1 MFVLLT
7 AIATIFA
14 TAAIAQ
20 VTTSE
25 MVGTVTDQAGAV
37 VSGAAV
43 TAIHGPTGTKYT
55 AVTNSEGRFTI
66 PAMRIGGPY
75 TVTIN
80 SSGFQEQ
87 KREGLNLALG
97 NSTTVDFTIGVQEA
111 NVEVTVSNDTT
122 FNEART
128 GAATNISRNVLE
140 TLPTIGRQI
149 TDFTRLAPQAGAGGS
164 FAGSDSRM
172 NNITVDG
179 TYFNNSFG
187 LRNQPGATSGVSPIP
202 LDAIEEVQVNIAPY
216 DVRQGNFVG
225 AGVNVATRSGSNKY
239 TGSAYY
245 LWRGPGLLG
254 KEAGP
259 TTINRGNFKYRNWG
273 FTAGGPIPFFNFGDG
288 AYDKWYTTGKDRL
301 FFFFSYENEETS
313 FPATTFRPNN
323 GGEPA
328 TGNVTRVLKSDL
340 DTLSNFLRTNFGYE
354 TGPYVD
360 YSFLT
365 PGKKYLGRV
374 DYNINTQNKV
384 NFRYLQLD
392 SSTDQPLSGSSS
404 LGNGRPNGSV
414 NFLSFANST
423 YSILENIRS
432 FQGEWTSMFTPTVS
446 NSLLMGYTKQDESRG
461 YKGELFPF
469 VDILEAGQTYTS
481 FGFEPFTPNNELR
494 YNTVQIQDN
503 ITFYRGKHTIT
514 AGGSYEHYTSEN
526 VFFPGSQSAYVYNSQ
541 ADFYAD
547 ANGYLANPGRTT
559 TPIVSRLGNLGS
571 GTPCTAGTTNCV
583 TGPLQTKRFQV
594 RYSNIPGLDKPL
606 QPLEVDYIGFYGQDV
621 WKVRDN
627 LSLTFG
633 VRGDVPFFG
642 ETGFTNPVA
651 NALTF
656 RGRDGSAAQYQ
667 TQKLPDA
674 TIRWSP
680 RLGFNWS
687 PFERL
692 QVRGGTG
699 VFTGKP
705 AYVWIS
711 NQIGNNGIL
720 TGFEDINLTNGTN
733 TRPFNPDINR
743 YKPTNVNGSPAPT
756 YELNFTEPNFSFPQ
770 IWRTNIGADLRIP
783 FGLVAGAEY
792 INTRDLNGMYYINAN
807 LTPANTA
814 FTGPDNRPRWTTTNR
829 IFSNI
834 SGAYVL
840 QNQSAGRAW
849 NLAFSLEKPYSKGFY
864 GKFGYSYG
872 ENKNLFDPGSVA
884 SGSWTGNAHYGDPNN
899 PAMGFAANSPGH
911 RYFGTA
917 SYRFEY
923 FKFGATTISGFW
935 ETRTWGNTSYLYS
948 GDRNGDGSTNNDL
961 IYIPRDASEMNFEQY
976 CVSSTGSSV
985 ACTASNVA
993 KTFTVADQVT
1003 TFENFIQADSYLSK
1017 NRGKYAQRFAAFLPL
1032 VTKVDVSL
1040 RQEFFVKTGSRVHR
1054 FQLSAN
1060 MLNFGNWLNKEWGV
1074 GKTFT
1079 SNQILVPST
1088 VNTGGVAQ
1096 YRLRNNGVNLI
1107 SSPYLNT
1114 TGTNDVWRLQFGV
1127 KYIFN

>member
-1 MFVLLT
+1 MIALLV
-7 AIATIFA
+7 AFA
-14 TAAIAQ
+14 AAFASVAIAQ

-25 MVGTVTDQAGAV
+25 MTGTVTDQAGAV
-37 VSGAAV
+37 VSGATV
-43 TAIHGPTGTKYT
+43 TAVHGPTGTKYST
-55 AVTNSEGRFTI
+55 TTNSEGRFTI

-75 TVTIN
+75 TVTVA

-87 KREGLNLALG
+87 KREGLALALG
-97 NSTTVDFTIGVQEA
+97 NSTTVDFTIGVQET
-111 NVEVTVSNDTT
+111 NVEVTVSSDTT

-149 TDFTRLAPQAGAGGS
+149 TDFTRLTPQAGASGS
-164 FAGSDSRM
+164 FAGADPRM
-172 NNITVDG
+172 NNITIDG

-187 LRNQPGATSGVSPIP
+187 LRNAPGQTSGVSPIP

-225 AGVNVATRSGSNKY
+225 AGVNTVTRSGTNKY

-245 LWRGPGLLG
+245 LWRNPGLLG

-259 TTINRGNFKYRNWG
+259 TTINRGAFKYRNWG

-288 AYDKWYTTGKDRL
+288 ASDKWYTTGKDRL

-313 FPATTFRPNN
+313 TLGTTFRANN
-323 GGEPA
+323 GGEA
-328 TGNVTRVLKSDL
+328 AVGNVTRVLKSDL
-340 DTLSNFLRTNFGYE
+340 DTLSSFLNTNFGYQ
-354 TGPYVD
+354 TGPYAG

-374 DYNINTQNKV
+374 DYNINTQNKI

-392 SSTDQPLSGSSS
+392 SSTDQSLSSSSS
-404 LGNGRPNGSV
+404 LGFGRPNNSV
-414 NFLSFANST
+414 NFLSYENST
-423 YSILENIRS
+423 YAILENIRS

-446 NSLLMGYTKQDESRG
+446 NSLLLGYTKQDESRG

-469 VDILEAGQTYTS
+469 VDILQGGQTYTS

-526 VFFPGSQSAYVYNSQ
+526 VFFPGSQSAYVYNSLQ
-541 ADFYAD
+541 DFYDD
-547 ANGYLANPGRTT
+547 ANSFLTNPNRTV
-559 TPIVSRLGNLGS
+559 TPTVSRLGTLGS
-571 GTPCTAGTTNCV
+571 GTPCVAGTTNCV
-583 TGPLQTKRFQV
+583 TGPLQMRRFQV

-627 LSLTFG
+627 LSLTIG
-633 VRGDVPFFG
+633 ARGDVPFFG
-642 ETGFTNPVA
+642 ETGFTNAAA

-656 RGRDGSAAQYQ
+656 RGREGDSAQYQ

-674 TIRWSP
+674 KIRWSP
-680 RLGFNWS
+680 RIGFNWS

-720 TGFEDINLTNGTN
+720 TGFEQIDNNSN
-733 TRPFNPDINR
+733 RPFNPSIDR
-743 YKPTNVNGSPAPT
+743 YKPTTVTGAPAAS
-756 YELNFTEPNFSFPQ
+756 YELNFTEPDFSFPQ
-770 IWRTNIGADLRIP
+770 IWRTNIGSDIRVPL
-783 FGLVAGAEY
+783 GLVAGAEY
-792 INTRDLNGMYYINAN
+792 IYSRDVNGMYYINAN
-807 LTPANTA
+807 LPASNGTQ
-814 FTGPDNRPRWTTTNR
+814 FTGVDTRPRWTTNR
-829 IFSNI
+829 IYSNI
-834 SGAYVL
+834 TGAYVL
-840 QNQSAGRAW
+840 QNQNEGRAW

-864 GKFGYSYG
+864 GKVGYSYG
-872 ENKNLFDPGSVA
+872 ENKNLFDPGSIA
-884 SGSWTGNAHYGDPNN
+884 SGSWTNNGTTADPNN
-899 PAMGFAANSPGH
+899 PVMSFASNSPGH

-917 SYRFEY
+917 SYRMEY
-923 FKFGATTISGFW
+923 FKFGATTISGLW
-935 ETRTWGNTSYLYS
+935 ETRTWGNTSYLFS
-948 GDRNGDGSTNNDL
+948 GDRNGDGATGNDL
-961 IYIPRDASEMNFEQY
+961 IYIPRSTSEMVFEQY
-976 CVSSTGSSV
+976 CVTSAGASATCG
-985 ACTASNVA
+985 TAA
-993 KTFTVADQVT
+993 AAATFTVADQQT
-1003 TFENFIQADSYLSK
+1003 AFENFIQTDTYLSK
-1017 NRGKYAQRFAAFLPL
+1017 HRGEYAQRNAAFLGF

-1040 RQEFFVKTGSRVHR
+1040 RQEFHFNTGSRTHR

-1060 MLNFGNWLNKEWGV
+1060 MLNFGNWLNKEWGT
-1074 GKTFT
+1074 GQAFT
-1079 SNQILVPST
+1079 SNQILVPAGTDSS
-1088 VNTGGVAQ
+1088 GAAR
-1096 YRLRNNGVNLI
+1096 YRLRNSGTSLI
-1107 SSPYLNT
+1107 SNPYLRT
-1114 TGTNDVWRLQFGV
+1114 AGTNDVWRLQFGV

>member
-1 MFVLLT
+1 MRKFSNIRIVALLL
-7 AIATIFA
+7 AFAAAFASAAT
-14 TAAIAQ
+14 AQ

-25 MVGTVTDQAGAV
+25 MTGTVTDQAGAV
-37 VSGAAV
+37 VSGATV
-43 TAIHGPTGTKYT
+43 TAVHGPSGTKYST
-55 AVTNSEGRFTI
+55 VTNGQGRFTI

-75 TVTIN
+75 TVTVT

-97 NSTTVDFTIGVQEA
+97 NSATVDFTIGVQET
-111 NVEVTVSNDTT
+111 NVEVTVSSDAT

-128 GAATNISRNVLE
+128 GAATNIGREVLE

-149 TDFTRLAPQAGAGGS
+149 TDFTRLTPQAGSNGS
-164 FAGSDSRM
+164 FAGADPRM
-172 NNITVDG
+172 NNITIDG

-187 LRNQPGATSGVSPIP
+187 LRNAPGLTSGVSPIP
-202 LDAIEEVQVNIAPY
+202 LDAIEEVQVNVAPY

-225 AGVNVATRSGSNKY
+225 AGVNTVTRSGTNKY

-254 KEAGP
+254 KEIGD

-288 AYDKWYTTGKDRL
+288 ADDKWYTTGKDRL

-313 FPATTFRPNN
+313 SPATTFRANN
-323 GGEPA
+323 GGERA
-328 TGNVTRVLKSDL
+328 EGNVTRVLKSDL

-354 TGPYVD
+354 TGPYAD

-374 DYNINTQNKV
+374 DYNINTQNKI

-392 SSTDQPLSGSSS
+392 SSTDNPLSSSSS
-404 LGNGRPNGSV
+404 LANGRPNGSV
-414 NFLSFANST
+414 NFLSYQNST

-461 YKGELFPF
+461 FKGEMFPF
-469 VDILEAGQTYTS
+469 VDILEGGQTYTS

-503 ITFYRGKHTIT
+503 ITFYRGHHTIT

-526 VFFPGSQSAYVYNSQ
+526 VFFPGSQSAYVYNSL
-541 ADFYAD
+541 ADFYTD
-547 ANGYLANPGRTT
+547 ANGYLANPNRVVA
-559 TPIVSRLGNLGS
+559 PIAL
-571 GTPCTAGTTNCV
+571 
-583 TGPLQTKRFQV
+583 KRFQV
-594 RYSNIPGLDKPL
+594 RYSNVPGLDKPL

-621 WKVRDN
+621 WKLRDN

-633 VRGDVPFFG
+633 ARGDVPFFG
-642 ETGFTNPVA
+642 DTGFTNPLA
-651 NALTF
+651 NALDF
-656 RGRDGSAAQYQ
+656 RGRDGGIANYE

-680 RLGFNWS
+680 RVGFNWA

-720 TGFEDINLTNGTN
+720 TGFEDINITGGT
-733 TRPFNPDINR
+733 TSRPFNPDVNH
-743 YKPTNVNGSPAPT
+743 YKPTNVTGAPAPT

-770 IWRTNIGADLRIP
+770 IWRTNIGADVRVPL
-783 FGLVAGAEY
+783 GLVAGAEY
-792 INTRDLNGMYYINAN
+792 IYSRDVNGMYYINAN
-807 LTPANTA
+807 LPAANTK
-814 FTGPDNRPRWTTTNR
+814 FNGPDDRPRWTGASCTININLPGDDLNPCSNR
-829 IFSNI
+829 LYKKI

-840 QNQSAGRAW
+840 QNQSEGTAW
-849 NLAFSLEKPYSKGFY
+849 NLAFSLEKPYAKGFY
-864 GKFGYSYG
+864 AKVGYSYG

-884 SGSWTGNAHYGDPNN
+884 SGSWTGNGHYADPNN

-917 SYRFEY
+917 SYRIEY

-961 IYIPRDASEMNFEQY
+961 IYIPKDTSEMNFEQY
-976 CVSSTGSSV
+976 
-985 ACTASNVA
+985 TASG
-993 KTFTVADQVT
+993 KTFTVADQQAA
-1003 TFENFIQADSYLSK
+1003 FEQFIQADSYLSK
-1017 NRGKYAQRFAAFLPL
+1017 HRGEYAQRFAAFLPL

-1060 MLNFGNWLNKEWGV
+1060 MLNFGNWLNKEWGG
-1074 GKTFT
+1074 GKAFT
-1079 SNQILVPST
+1079 SNQILVPSS
-1088 VNTGGVAQ
+1088 VNAGGVAQ
-1096 YRLRNNGVNLI
+1096 YRLRNNGPNLI

-1114 TGTNDVWRLQFGV
+1114 AGTNDVWRLQFGV

>member
-1 MFVLLT
+1 MRKFSNIRIVALLV
-7 AIATIFA
+7 AFAAAFAGMAT
-14 TAAIAQ
+14 AQ

-37 VSGAAV
+37 VSGATV
-43 TAIHGPTGTKYT
+43 TAVHGPTGTKYST
-55 AVTNSEGRFTI
+55 VTNSDGRFTI

-75 TVTIN
+75 TVTVT

-87 KREGLNLALG
+87 KREGLALALG

-111 NVEVTVSNDTT
+111 NIEVTVSSDAT

-149 TDFTRLAPQAGAGGS
+149 TDFTRLTPQAGSNGS
-164 FAGSDSRM
+164 FAGADPRM
-172 NNITVDG
+172 NNITIDG

-187 LRNQPGATSGVSPIP
+187 LRNAPGQTSGVSPIP
-202 LDAIEEVQVNIAPY
+202 LDAIEEVQVNVAPY

-225 AGVNVATRSGSNKY
+225 AGVNTVTRSGTNKY

-254 KEAGP
+254 KEIGD

-288 AYDKWYTTGKDRL
+288 ADDKWYTTGKDRL

-313 FPATTFRPNN
+313 SPATTFRANN
-323 GGEPA
+323 GGETA

-340 DTLSNFLRTNFGYE
+340 DNLSNFLRTNFGYE
-354 TGPYVD
+354 TGPYAD

-374 DYNINTQNKV
+374 DYNINTQNKI

-392 SSTDQPLSGSSS
+392 SSTDNPLSSSSS

-414 NFLSFANST
+414 NFLSYQNST

-446 NSLLMGYTKQDESRG
+446 NSLLLGYTKQDESRG
-461 YKGELFPF
+461 FKGEMFPF
-469 VDILEAGQTYTS
+469 VDILEGGQTYTS

-526 VFFPGSQSAYVYNSQ
+526 VFFPGSQSAYVYNSL

-547 ANGYLANPGRTT
+547 ANGFLANPNRTT
-559 TPIVSRLGNLGS
+559 SP
-571 GTPCTAGTTNCV
+571 V
-583 TGPLQTKRFQV
+583 TLRRFQV

-627 LSLTFG
+627 LSLTIG
-633 VRGDVPFFG
+633 ARGDVPFFG
-642 ETGFTNPVA
+642 ETGFTNPIA
-651 NALTF
+651 NGLTF
-656 RGRDGSAAQYQ
+656 RGRDGGAANYE

-680 RLGFNWS
+680 RVGFNWA

-720 TGFEDINLTNGTN
+720 TGFDQIDNNTN
-733 TRPFNPDINR
+733 RPFNPDINR
-743 YKPTNVNGSPAPT
+743 YKPTNVTGAPAAT

-770 IWRTNIGADLRIP
+770 IWRTNIGADVRVPL
-783 FGLVAGAEY
+783 GLVAGAEY
-792 INTRDLNGMYYINAN
+792 IYSRDVNGMYYINAN
-807 LTPANTA
+807 LPAANTA
-814 FTGPDNRPRWTTTNR
+814 FTGPDNRPRWTAGNR

-840 QNQSAGRAW
+840 QNQSEGRAW
-849 NLAFSLEKPYSKGFY
+849 NVAFSLEKPYSKGFY
-864 GKFGYSYG
+864 AKVGYSYG

-884 SGSWTGNAHYGDPNN
+884 SGSWTGNGHYGDPNN

-917 SYRFEY
+917 SYRIEY

-961 IYIPRDASEMNFEQY
+961 IYIPKDTSEMNFEQY
-976 CVSSTGSSV
+976 
-985 ACTASNVA
+985 TASGT
-993 KTFTVADQVT
+993 TFTVAAQQAA
-1003 TFENFIQADSYLSK
+1003 FENFIQQDSYLSK
-1017 NRGKYAQRFAAFLPL
+1017 HRGEYAQRFAAFLPL

-1060 MLNFGNWLNKEWGV
+1060 MLNFGNWLNKEWGG
-1074 GKTFT
+1074 GKAFT
-1079 SNQILVPST
+1079 SNQILVPSS
-1088 VNTGGVAQ
+1088 VNAGGVAQ
-1096 YRLRNNGVNLI
+1096 YRLRNNGPNLI

-1114 TGTNDVWRLQFGV
+1114 AGTNDVWRLQFGV